1 MENSSNSVNNAK
13 KNSVKR
19 SAKRKRNILAGVI
32 SIQASFNNTIV
43 TVADVQGN
51 VISWSSAGKMGFRG
65 SKKSTPYA
73 AQVATNDAVEKAK
86 EYGFQTAKVQ
96 VIGGGVGRES
106 ALRILLNSNIVVT
119 TIEDLTY
126 LPHNGC
132 RAPKRRR
139 V

>member
-1 MENSSNSVNNAK
+1 MENTKNSKANVKKIAK
-13 KNSVKR
+13 K
-19 SAKRKRNILAGVI
+19 KRNVLAGII

-43 TVADVQGN
+43 SVADTQGN

-73 AQVATNDAVEKAK
+73 AQVATNEAVEKAK
-86 EYGFQTAKVQ
+86 ECGLQTAKVQ
-96 VIGGGVGRES
+96 VLGGGVGRES
-106 ALRILLNSNIVVT
+106 ALRILLGSNIVVT
-119 TIEDLTY
+119 SIEDLTH